1 MERLRRFFVG
11 SDRKLRFIW
20 RAVIYWAIAAYV
32 LPPLFTP
39 LIFRTAALLNLRD
52 VLSASSL
59 ALSEFA
65 IFLIALITT
74 ALLARYERRRVD
86 SYGLPVRQAFG
97 ANTAEGALM
106 GLAMTGVVAA
116 GMYLLGGMQVHGIA
130 LDGQTLIA
138 SALGWFGAN
147 IIVGVAEESMYR
159 GYFLQTLWRSI
170 GFWPASIVIA
180 LLHRRSLLLQAWRE
194 HLGCNFL
201 DVLEPLHLLLRASH
215 RDSVVCC
222 RISRGLRLHA
232 VFYHRDAQ
240 WGASPRRAAA
250 GCHIPRA
257 RLANGW
263 RAGHRGKLADVSSN
277 CARLALRLVA
287 FPRPSRGARGRRLS

>member
-1 MERLRRFFVG
+1 MERLRRLFVG

-97 ANTAEGALM
+97 AWRFRAHREERA
-106 GLAMTGVVAA
+106 V
-116 GMYLLGGMQVHGIA
+116 GG
-130 LDGQTLIA
+130 
-138 SALGWFGAN
+138 
-147 IIVGVAEESMYR
+147 
-159 GYFLQTLWRSI
+159 
-170 GFWPASIVIA
+170 
-180 LLHRRSLLLQAWRE
+180 
-194 HLGCNFL
+194 
-201 DVLEPLHLLLRASH
+201 
-215 RDSVVCC
+215 
-222 RISRGLRLHA
+222 
-232 VFYHRDAQ
+232 
-240 WGASPRRAAA
+240 
-250 GCHIPRA
+250 
-257 RLANGW
+257 
-263 RAGHRGKLADVSSN
+263 
-277 CARLALRLVA
+277 
-287 FPRPSRGARGRRLS
+287 